1 MHSKI
6 LFIKPKLKLSNK
18 IAVVGS
24 SNNLSKGNYASEID
38 SHDEV
43 VRFNRAPVLGYEHIV
58 GSKTTLRVVNNH
70 VFENKEEIRGY
81 TNQPKDFIKEL
92 RGQRILLY
100 SGSKRPWKQR
110 YKNSHISNKLH
121 KFNYDKLHEIKRC
134 LNFSSDLILT
144 SGEAVSVGLLSAILK
159 KRNIKSIPLLG
170 WQIPIITDS
179 NHQKA
184 KILNI
189 DKVRIDKYL
198 NDYDVLVV
206 AGFQGVDIDG
216 KITSLGR
223 GGSDTTAVAVAAAV
237 DADRCDIYTDVDGVY
252 STDPNLEP
260 KAKKINKLAF
270 EEMLEMSSTG
280 AKVLHTRSVELAMK
294 NNLTL
299 QVLSSITK
307 QSGTLVVDENKLIE
321 KEIVSGVSFSN
332 NESKLTL
339 SGIADKPGISA
350 TIFGLLAN
358 NNINVDMI
366 VQNTSQDGVTANITF
381 TVPNSE
387 IHNAKKILEENQN
400 LIDFKSIETD
410 SNISKI
416 SVIGMGMMSQSGV
429 AKKMFTTLAD
439 NSINILAISTSEIKI
454 SVLINKKFT
463 KIAVK
468 SLHEAYNLGN

>member
-1 MHSKI
+1 M
-6 LFIKPKLKLSNK
+6 KLIVMKFGGTS
-18 IAVVGS
+18 VGS
-24 SNNLSKGNYASEID
+24 IGKINNVANIVEKQLNDKKLIVVLSAMSGITNKMQEYIDEIESNEI
-38 SHDEV
+38 
-43 VRFNRAPVLGYEHIV
+43 I
-58 GSKTTLRVVNNH
+58 
-70 VFENKEEIRGY
+70 EN
-81 TNQPKDFIKEL
+81 
-92 RGQRILLY
+92 
-100 SGSKRPWKQR
+100 
-110 YKNSHISNKLH
+110 
-121 KFNYDKLHEIKRC
+121 
-134 LNFSSDLILT
+134 DLILT

-198 NDYDVLVV
+198 NNYDVLVV
-206 AGFQGVDIDG
+206 AGFQGVDKEG
-216 KITSLGR
+216 NITSLGR

-252 STDPNLEP
+252 TTDPNLEP

-307 QSGTLVVDENKLIE
+307 DSGTLVVDENKLIE

-366 VQNTSQDGVTANITF
+366 VQNTSQDGITANITF
-381 TVPNSE
+381 TVPNSD
-387 IHNAKKILEENQN
+387 IHNAKKLLEENQN

-410 SNISKI
+410 TNISKI

-454 SVLINKKFT
+454 SVLIDKKFT

-468 SLHEAYNLGN
+468 SLHEAYNLNN

>member
-1 MHSKI
+1 M
-6 LFIKPKLKLSNK
+6 KLVVMKFGGTS
-18 IAVVGS
+18 VGS
-24 SNNLSKGNYASEID
+24 IDKINNVAN
-38 SHDEV
+38 
-43 VRFNRAPVLGYEHIV
+43 IV
-58 GSKTTLRVVNNH
+58 
-70 VFENKEEIRGY
+70 E
-81 TNQPKDFIKEL
+81 KEL
-92 RGQRILLY
+92 NDKKLIVVLSAM
-100 SGSKRPWKQR
+100 SGVTNKMQE
-110 YKNSHISNKLH
+110 YIDEIESN
-121 KFNYDKLHEIKRC
+121 EIIE
-134 LNFSSDLILT
+134 NDLILT

-189 DKVRIDKYL
+189 DKNRIDQFLK
-198 NDYDVLVV
+198 DYDVIVV
-206 AGFQGVDIDG
+206 AGFQGVNMDG
-216 KITSLGR
+216 NITSLGR

-252 STDPNLEP
+252 TTDPNLEP

-307 QSGTLVVDENKLIE
+307 KTGTFVVDENKLIE
-321 KEIVSGVSFSN
+321 KEIVSGVSYSN
-332 NESKLTL
+332 NESKLSL

-381 TVPNSE
+381 TVPNSD
-387 IHNAKKILEENQN
+387 IDNAKKLLEENQN
-400 LIDFKSIETD
+400 LIEFKSIQAD
-410 SNISKI
+410 MNISKI

-429 AKKMFTTLAD
+429 AKKMFSTLAE

-468 SLHEAYNLGN
+468 SLHEAYNLSS

>member
-1 MHSKI
+1 M
-6 LFIKPKLKLSNK
+6 KLVVMKFGGTS
-18 IAVVGS
+18 VGS
-24 SNNLSKGNYASEID
+24 IEKIYNVANIVEKQLNDKKLIVVLSAMSGVTNKMQEYINEIESNEI
-38 SHDEV
+38 
-43 VRFNRAPVLGYEHIV
+43 I
-58 GSKTTLRVVNNH
+58 
-70 VFENKEEIRGY
+70 EN
-81 TNQPKDFIKEL
+81 
-92 RGQRILLY
+92 
-100 SGSKRPWKQR
+100 
-110 YKNSHISNKLH
+110 
-121 KFNYDKLHEIKRC
+121 
-134 LNFSSDLILT
+134 DLILT

-159 KRNIKSIPLLG
+159 KRNIKSVPLLG
-170 WQIPIITDS
+170 WQIPILTDS

-189 DKVRIDKYL
+189 DKFRIEQYL
-198 NDYDVLVV
+198 KNYDVIVI
-206 AGFQGVDIDG
+206 AGFQGIDING
-216 KITSLGR
+216 NITSLGR
-223 GGSDTTAVAVAAAV
+223 GGSDTTAVAIASAI

-252 STDPNLEP
+252 TTDPNLEP
-260 KAKKINKLAF
+260 EAKKINKLAF

-307 QSGTLVVDENKLIE
+307 ESGTLVVDENKLIE
-321 KEIVSGVSFSN
+321 KEIVSGVSYSN

-387 IHNAKKILEENQN
+387 IHNAKKLLEENQN
-400 LIDFKSIETD
+400 LINFNSIETD
-410 SNISKI
+410 TNISKI

-429 AKKMFTTLAD
+429 AKKMFTTLAE

-454 SVLINKKFT
+454 SVLIYKKFT

-468 SLHEAYNLGN
+468 SLHEAYNLSN

>member
-1 MHSKI
+1 MKFGGTS
-6 LFIKPKLKLSNK
+6 
-18 IAVVGS
+18 VGS
-24 SNNLSKGNYASEID
+24 IDKINNVANIVEKQLNDKKLIVVLSAMSGVTNKMQEYIDEIESNEI
-38 SHDEV
+38 
-43 VRFNRAPVLGYEHIV
+43 I
-58 GSKTTLRVVNNH
+58 
-70 VFENKEEIRGY
+70 EN
-81 TNQPKDFIKEL
+81 
-92 RGQRILLY
+92 
-100 SGSKRPWKQR
+100 
-110 YKNSHISNKLH
+110 
-121 KFNYDKLHEIKRC
+121 
-134 LNFSSDLILT
+134 DLILT

-206 AGFQGVDIDG
+206 AGFQGIDVDG

>member
-1 MHSKI
+1 M
-6 LFIKPKLKLSNK
+6 KLVVMKFGGTS
-18 IAVVGS
+18 VGS
-24 SNNLSKGNYASEID
+24 IDKINNVANIVEKQLKDKKLIVVLSAMSGVTNKMQEYIDEIQSNESI
-38 SHDEV
+38 
-43 VRFNRAPVLGYEHIV
+43 
-58 GSKTTLRVVNNH
+58 
-70 VFENKEEIRGY
+70 EN
-81 TNQPKDFIKEL
+81 
-92 RGQRILLY
+92 
-100 SGSKRPWKQR
+100 
-110 YKNSHISNKLH
+110 
-121 KFNYDKLHEIKRC
+121 
-134 LNFSSDLILT
+134 DLILT

-159 KRNIKSIPLLG
+159 KRNIKSVPLLG

-189 DKVRIDKYL
+189 DKVRIDQFLKD
-198 NDYDVLVV
+198 NDVIVV
-206 AGFQGVDIDG
+206 AGFQGIDIDRN
-216 KITSLGR
+216 ITSLGR
-223 GGSDTTAVAVAAAV
+223 GGSDTTAVAIASAV

-252 STDPNLEP
+252 TTDPNLES

-307 QSGTLVVDENKLIE
+307 ENGTLVVDENKLIE
-321 KEIVSGVSFSN
+321 KEIVSGVSYSN

-366 VQNTSQDGVTANITF
+366 VQNTSQDGITANITF

-387 IHNAKKILEENQN
+387 IHNAKRLLEENKT
-400 LIDFKSIETD
+400 LIEFKSIETNT
-410 SNISKI
+410 NISKI

-429 AKKMFTTLAD
+429 AKKMFATLAK

-454 SVLINKKFT
+454 SVLIDKKFT

-468 SLHEAYNLGN
+468 SLHEAYNLSE

>member
-1 MHSKI
+1 M
-6 LFIKPKLKLSNK
+6 KLVVMKFGGTS
-18 IAVVGS
+18 VGS
-24 SNNLSKGNYASEID
+24 IDKINNVANIVEKQLNDKKLIVVLSAMSGVTNKMQEYIDEIESNEI
-38 SHDEV
+38 
-43 VRFNRAPVLGYEHIV
+43 I
-58 GSKTTLRVVNNH
+58 
-70 VFENKEEIRGY
+70 EN
-81 TNQPKDFIKEL
+81 
-92 RGQRILLY
+92 
-100 SGSKRPWKQR
+100 
-110 YKNSHISNKLH
+110 
-121 KFNYDKLHEIKRC
+121 
-134 LNFSSDLILT
+134 DLILT

-159 KRNIKSIPLLG
+159 KRNINSIPLLG

-189 DKVRIDKYL
+189 DKNRIDQFLK
-198 NDYDVLVV
+198 DYDVIVV
-206 AGFQGVDIDG
+206 AGFQGVNIDG
-216 KITSLGR
+216 NITSLGR

-252 STDPNLEP
+252 TTDPNLEP

-307 QSGTLVVDENKLIE
+307 KTGTFVVDENKLIE
-321 KEIVSGVSFSN
+321 KEIVSGVSYSN

-387 IHNAKKILEENQN
+387 IHNTKKLLEDNQN

-410 SNISKI
+410 TNISKI

-429 AKKMFTTLAD
+429 AKKMFSTLAE

-454 SVLINKKFT
+454 SVLIDKKFT

-468 SLHEAYNLGN
+468 SLHEAYNLSK

>member
-1 MHSKI
+1 M
-6 LFIKPKLKLSNK
+6 KLVVMKFGGTS
-18 IAVVGS
+18 VGS
-24 SNNLSKGNYASEID
+24 IDKIKNVANIVQKQLNDKKLIVVLSAMSGVTNKMQEYIDEINSNEI
-38 SHDEV
+38 
-43 VRFNRAPVLGYEHIV
+43 I
-58 GSKTTLRVVNNH
+58 
-70 VFENKEEIRGY
+70 EN
-81 TNQPKDFIKEL
+81 
-92 RGQRILLY
+92 
-100 SGSKRPWKQR
+100 
-110 YKNSHISNKLH
+110 
-121 KFNYDKLHEIKRC
+121 
-134 LNFSSDLILT
+134 DLILT

-170 WQIPIITDS
+170 WQIPIITDR

-189 DKVRIDKYL
+189 DKVRIDQYL
-198 NDYDVLVV
+198 NDYDVIVLG
-206 AGFQGVDIDG
+206 GFQGVNIDG

-223 GGSDTTAVAVAAAV
+223 GGSDTTAVAVAAAI

-252 STDPNLEP
+252 TTDPNVEP

-307 QSGTLVVDENKLIE
+307 ESGTLVVDENKLIE
-321 KEIVSGVSFSN
+321 KEIVSGVSYSN

-339 SGIADKPGISA
+339 SGIADRPGLSA

-366 VQNTSQDGVTANITF
+366 VQNTSQDGITANITF

-387 IHNAKKILEENQN
+387 IQNAKNVLQENQN
-400 LIDFKSIETD
+400 LIDFKSIKADT
-410 SNISKI
+410 NISKI

-429 AKKMFTTLAD
+429 AKKMFATLAD

-454 SVLINKKFT
+454 SVLIDKKFT

-468 SLHEAYNLGN
+468 SLHEAYNLSN

>member
-1 MHSKI
+1 MKFGGTS
-6 LFIKPKLKLSNK
+6 
-18 IAVVGS
+18 VGS
-24 SNNLSKGNYASEID
+24 IDKINNVANIVEKQLTDKKLIVVLSAMSGVTNKMQEYIDEIESNEI
-38 SHDEV
+38 
-43 VRFNRAPVLGYEHIV
+43 I
-58 GSKTTLRVVNNH
+58 
-70 VFENKEEIRGY
+70 EN
-81 TNQPKDFIKEL
+81 
-92 RGQRILLY
+92 
-100 SGSKRPWKQR
+100 
-110 YKNSHISNKLH
+110 
-121 KFNYDKLHEIKRC
+121 
-134 LNFSSDLILT
+134 DLILT

-366 VQNTSQDGVTANITF
+366 VQNTSQDGITANITF

-387 IHNAKKILEENQN
+387 IHNAKKLLEENQK

-410 SNISKI
+410 TNISKI

-454 SVLINKKFT
+454 SVLIDKKFT

-468 SLHEAYNLGN
+468 SLHEAYKLT

>member
-1 MHSKI
+1 M
-6 LFIKPKLKLSNK
+6 KLIVMKFGGTS
-18 IAVVGS
+18 VGS
-24 SNNLSKGNYASEID
+24 IDKINNVANIIEKQLNDKKLIVVLSAMSGVTNKMQEYIDEIESNEI
-38 SHDEV
+38 
-43 VRFNRAPVLGYEHIV
+43 I
-58 GSKTTLRVVNNH
+58 
-70 VFENKEEIRGY
+70 EN
-81 TNQPKDFIKEL
+81 
-92 RGQRILLY
+92 
-100 SGSKRPWKQR
+100 
-110 YKNSHISNKLH
+110 
-121 KFNYDKLHEIKRC
+121 
-134 LNFSSDLILT
+134 DLILT

-189 DKVRIDKYL
+189 DKVRINKYL

-206 AGFQGVDIDG
+206 AGFQGIDIDG

-387 IHNAKKILEENQN
+387 IHNAKKILEQNQN
-400 LIDFKSIETD
+400 LINFKSIETD

>member
-1 MHSKI
+1 MKFGGTS
-6 LFIKPKLKLSNK
+6 
-18 IAVVGS
+18 VGS
-24 SNNLSKGNYASEID
+24 IDKINNVANIVEKQVNDKKLIVVLSAMSGVTNKMQEYIDEIESNEI
-38 SHDEV
+38 
-43 VRFNRAPVLGYEHIV
+43 I
-58 GSKTTLRVVNNH
+58 
-70 VFENKEEIRGY
+70 EN
-81 TNQPKDFIKEL
+81 
-92 RGQRILLY
+92 
-100 SGSKRPWKQR
+100 
-110 YKNSHISNKLH
+110 
-121 KFNYDKLHEIKRC
+121 
-134 LNFSSDLILT
+134 DLILT

-198 NDYDVLVV
+198 NDYDVLVI

-468 SLHEAYNLGN
+468 SLHEAYNLGS

>member
-1 MHSKI
+1 M
-6 LFIKPKLKLSNK
+6 KLVVMKFGGTS
-18 IAVVGS
+18 VGS
-24 SNNLSKGNYASEID
+24 IDKINNVANIIEKQLNDKKLIIVLSAMSGVTNKMQEYIDEIESNEI
-38 SHDEV
+38 
-43 VRFNRAPVLGYEHIV
+43 I
-58 GSKTTLRVVNNH
+58 
-70 VFENKEEIRGY
+70 EN
-81 TNQPKDFIKEL
+81 
-92 RGQRILLY
+92 
-100 SGSKRPWKQR
+100 
-110 YKNSHISNKLH
+110 
-121 KFNYDKLHEIKRC
+121 
-134 LNFSSDLILT
+134 DLILT

-159 KRNIKSIPLLG
+159 KRNIQSVPLLG
-170 WQIPIITDS
+170 WQIPIITDN

-189 DKVRIDKYL
+189 DKNRIAQFLK
-198 NDYDVLVV
+198 DYDVIVV
-206 AGFQGVDIDG
+206 AGFQGVDTDG
-216 KITSLGR
+216 NITSLGR

-252 STDPNLEP
+252 TTDPNLEP

-280 AKVLHTRSVELAMK
+280 AKVLHARSVELAMK
-294 NNLTL
+294 KNLTL

-307 QSGTLVVDENKLIE
+307 KTGTFIVDENKLIE
-321 KEIVSGVSFSN
+321 KEIVSGVSYSN

-381 TVPNSE
+381 TVQNSE
-387 IHNAKKILEENQN
+387 IHNTKQLLEDNQN

-410 SNISKI
+410 TNISKI

-429 AKKMFTTLAD
+429 AKKMFTTLAE

-454 SVLINKKFT
+454 SVLIDKKFT

-468 SLHEAYNLGN
+468 SLHEAYNLSK